1 VKVTNSMK
9 FSGLQKVSLIDYP
22 NKVASVLFT
31 PGCNLRCGFCH
42 NWRIVVDPK
51 PPFLHEAQALTILE
65 KRKRYVDAVVVTGG
79 EPCMHKELPR
89 FLAKLKER
97 GFMVKLDTNGFYPE
111 VLEECLGSVDY
122 MAMDVKTC
130 LDKYKLLG
138 AKSTS
143 GLMRSVEMLKMGKV
157 LCEFR
162 TTAVPDLVTAEDV
175 VCIGELVKGA
185 KTHTFQQFM
194 PNDTLDKRYGEMKPY
209 ASETIEGFA
218 GTMRKYTENTL
229 LRV

>member
-1 VKVTNSMK
+1 MK
-9 FSGLQKVSLIDYP
+9 FSGLQKISLIDYP

-42 NWRIVVDPK
+42 NWRIAVDPK
-51 PPFLHEAQALTILE
+51 PPFLQEAQALEILE

-79 EPCMHKELPR
+79 EPCMHKELPK
-89 FLAKLKER
+89 FLAKLKAR

-122 MAMDVKTC
+122 VALDVKTC
-130 LDKYKLLG
+130 LEKYRLLG
-138 AKSTS
+138 AKDTV
-143 GLMRSVEMLKMGKV
+143 GLIRSVEMLKTGKV
-157 LCEFR
+157 PCEFR
-162 TTAVPDLVTAEDV
+162 TTAVPELVTAYDV
-175 VCIGELVKGA
+175 TCIGELVKGA
-185 KTHTFQQFM
+185 TTHAFQQFVAK
-194 PNDTLDKRYGEMKPY
+194 DTLDKRFEELKPY
-209 ASETIEGFA
+209 ASEMIEEFA

>member
-1 VKVTNSMK
+1 MK
-9 FSGLQKVSLIDYP
+9 FSGLQKISLIDYP

-42 NWRIVVDPK
+42 NWRIAVDPK
-51 PPFLHEAQALTILE
+51 PPFLQEAQALEILE

-79 EPCMHKELPR
+79 EPCMHKELPK
-89 FLAKLKER
+89 FLAKLKAR

-122 MAMDVKTC
+122 VALDVKTC
-130 LDKYKLLG
+130 LEKYRLLG
-138 AKSTS
+138 AKDTA
-143 GLMRSVEMLKMGKV
+143 GLVRSVEMLKTGKV
-157 LCEFR
+157 PCEFR
-162 TTAVPDLVTAEDV
+162 TTAVPELVTAHDV
-175 VCIGELVKGA
+175 TCIGELVKGA
-185 KTHTFQQFM
+185 TTHAFQQFVAK
-194 PNDTLDKRYGEMKPY
+194 DTLDKRFEELKPY
-209 ASETIEGFA
+209 ASEMIEEFA

>member
-1 VKVTNSMK
+1 MK
-9 FSGLQKVSLIDYP
+9 FSGLQKISLIDYP

-42 NWRIVVDPK
+42 NWRIAVDPK
-51 PPFLHEAQALTILE
+51 PPFLQEAQALEILE

-79 EPCMHKELPR
+79 EPCMHKELPK
-89 FLAKLKER
+89 FLAKLKAR

-122 MAMDVKTC
+122 VAMDVKTC
-130 LDKYKLLG
+130 LEKYHLLG
-138 AKSTS
+138 AKDTA
-143 GLMRSVEMLKMGKV
+143 GLIRSVEILKTGKV
-157 LCEFR
+157 PCEFR
-162 TTAVPDLVTAEDV
+162 TTAVPELVTADDV
-175 VCIGELVKGA
+175 TCIGELVKGA
-185 KTHTFQQFM
+185 TTHAFQQFLAK
-194 PNDTLDKRYGEMKPY
+194 DTLDKRFEELKPY

-218 GTMRKYTENTL
+218 GTMKKYTDYTL